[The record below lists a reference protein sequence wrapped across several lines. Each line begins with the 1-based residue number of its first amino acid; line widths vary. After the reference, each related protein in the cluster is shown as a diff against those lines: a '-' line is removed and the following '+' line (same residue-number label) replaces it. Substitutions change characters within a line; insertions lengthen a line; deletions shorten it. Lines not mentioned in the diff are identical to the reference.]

1 MDDIDENNP
10 FKDGRISYLDTEG
23 AKRLEHV
30 KMLKKKKKKK
40 RKQSQEREIIKSFNE
55 G

>member
-10 FKDGRISYLDTEG
+10 FKDGWISYLDTEG

-30 KMLKKKKKKK
+30 KMLKKKKKKENSHK
-40 RKQSQEREIIKSFNE
+40 RETIRQ
-55 G
+55 

>member
-1 MDDIDENNP
+1 MDENNP

-40 RKQSQEREIIKSFNE
+40 KKRKQSQERDNKIF
-55 G
+55 

>member
-1 MDDIDENNP
+1 MDENNP

-40 RKQSQEREIIKSFNE
+40 KKKENSHKREIIKSFNE

>member
-1 MDDIDENNP
+1 MDENNP

-40 RKQSQEREIIKSFNE
+40 ENSHKRETIKSFNE